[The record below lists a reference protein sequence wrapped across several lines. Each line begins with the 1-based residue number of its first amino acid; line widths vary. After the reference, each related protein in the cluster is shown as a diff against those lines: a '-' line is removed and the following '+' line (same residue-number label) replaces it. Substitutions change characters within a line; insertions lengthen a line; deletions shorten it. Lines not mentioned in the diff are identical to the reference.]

1 MQRFHIQISSVHAKK
16 AFKNTEVFKTV
27 EITTI
32 WKHRLKTKSNYIVF
46 EERKKEKAQTNEYE
60 YNTLFIWDCPNQ
72 LSLNP
77 FHFYIYTITLTITA
91 LSPRILREW
100 GVPRYKLHCK
110 TGSYWAIVQKSEGVE
125 YMKHVCNSISAN
137 HEPKVKIQ
145 HHLHIKHWK
154 LSQYVTTLHFHR

>member
-1 MQRFHIQISSVHAKK
+1 MPKRLLKIQMSLKPLRLLQ
-16 AFKNTEVFKTV
+16 FENTVLKQNQ
-27 EITTI
+27 TTLYLR
-32 WKHRLKTKSNYIVF
+32 K
-46 EERKKEKAQTNEYE
+46 ERKKEKAQTNEYE